1 MVSFKNKIQILTILL
16 LCFLIFYNFFDFKI
30 NNINAQEIN
39 SDLSQ
44 KKAELE
50 QKIREKSAELEKI
63 NQELSKTQSNLE
75 ETQKQKASLQNE
87 IKRLNETI
95 KQLELNISSDEKT
108 IQKLSLEIE
117 SLGYDIKN
125 INLTIE
131 KKQESIIKTI
141 QQIQKSENK
150 NLLMILLSNDSLADS
165 VGEAKN
171 LIDLKNQLQIDIKN
185 LSDLQKELNN
195 KLNISQNKK
204 DDIEIRKNN
213 LLVRQSIIKDTQQ
226 TKQIVLSQTKN
237 QETLYAKQLEELKK
251 QQEQLEDE
259 IYQIEEELRK
269 NFNFSVIPSKNKGLL
284 EWPIKLK
291 EDGGIGIITQHYGN
305 TPYSSRLYK
314 GRPHN
319 GLDIGAPVGTPVYA
333 ALDGVVMRTDN
344 NDKSSWAKY
353 QYGKYVIVKHPNNL
367 ATLYSHLSRYVV
379 SAGQNVKKGDLIGYS
394 GNTGYSTGPHLHLG
408 LYWAPSI
415 VFKSIPPAAGLVPV
429 GVTLNPEDYL

>member
-1 MVSFKNKIQILTILL
+1 MILPKNKIKMLTILL
-16 LCFLIFYNFFDFKI
+16 LCFLILYNFGLT
-30 NNINAQEIN
+30 NNIKAQEIN
-39 SDLSQ
+39 GDLEQ

-50 QKIREKSAELEKI
+50 QKIKEKSAELEKI

-75 ETQKQKASLQNE
+75 ETQKQKTSLQNE
-87 IKRLNETI
+87 IKKLNETI
-95 KQLELNISSDEKT
+95 KQLELNISADETT
-108 IQKLSLEIE
+108 IQKLNLEIE

-125 INLTIE
+125 INFAIE
-131 KKQESIIKTI
+131 KKEATIIKTI
-141 QQIQKSENK
+141 QQIQKNENK
-150 NLLMILLSNDSLADS
+150 NLLMILLSNDSLANS

-195 KLNISQNKK
+195 KLELSQNKK

-213 LLVRQSIIKDTQQ
+213 LLARQSIIKDTQQ
-226 TKQIVLSQTKN
+226 TKQVILSQTKN
-237 QETLYAKQLEELKK
+237 QETLYIKQLKELKK

-259 IYQIEEELRK
+259 IYQMEEELRK
-269 NFNFSVIPSKNKGLL
+269 NFNFSVIPLKNKGLL

-291 EDGGIGIITQHYGN
+291 EDGGTGKITQHYGN
-305 TPYSSRLYK
+305 TPYSNSLYK

-319 GLDIGAPVGTPVYA
+319 GLDIGVPIGTPVYA
-333 ALDGVVMRTDN
+333 ALDGVVMRVDN
-344 NDKSSWAKY
+344 NDKNSWARY
-353 QYGKYVIVKHPNNL
+353 QYGKYVMIKHDNNL
-367 ATLYSHLSRYVV
+367 ATLYAHLSRPIV
-379 SAGQNVKKGDLIGYS
+379 SNGQQIKKGQLIGYS

-408 LYWAPSI
+408 LYWAPSV